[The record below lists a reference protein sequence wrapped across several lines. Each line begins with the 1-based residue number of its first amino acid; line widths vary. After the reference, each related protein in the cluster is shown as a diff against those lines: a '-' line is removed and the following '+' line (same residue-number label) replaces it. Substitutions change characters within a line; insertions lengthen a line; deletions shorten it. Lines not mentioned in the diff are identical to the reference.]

1 MIATQPAHL
10 AFANGIT
17 FRGVAPTWQTTPC
30 FGEVVFST
38 GMTGYP
44 ESLTDPSYC
53 GQILVFTYPL
63 IGNYGVPPRATW
75 ESEKI
80 HAHGVVVSE
89 CAAHYSHST
98 AEQSLAEWLKAQNV
112 PLLSGVDT
120 RALTRFL
127 RSQGSAPGA
136 ICLRDIPS
144 NFQDP
149 NQEHL
154 VARVSP
160 KQKKTFGHGPKK
172 VILVDCGMKENILR
186 SLLAFPITVEKVPAT
201 YDYSEEDFDGILL
214 SNGPGDPKHCHETV
228 AILQKAMRKNKPIF
242 GICLGIQM
250 LALAIGAKTYKL
262 TYGHRGHNVP
272 CLDVDT
278 QQCFITS
285 QNHGYAVDETSLP
298 PDWKVSLKNLNDGTV
313 EGIAHREKPFF
324 AVQFHPEAAPGPTDT
339 SNMFERF
346 YQCL

>member
-1 MIATQPAHL
+1 MMMTQPARL

-17 FRGVAPTWQTTPC
+17 FRGFAPSWQKTPR

-63 IGNYGVPPRATW
+63 IGNYGVPISSTW
-75 ESEKI
+75 ESAKI

-89 CAAHYSHST
+89 CAPHYSHST
-98 AEQSLAEWLKAQNV
+98 AEQSLWEWLKAQNV
-112 PLLSGVDT
+112 PFLSGVDT

-136 ICLRDIPS
+136 ICLHETPS
-144 NFQDP
+144 YFHDP
-149 NQEHL
+149 NQEPL
-154 VARVSP
+154 VARVSS
-160 KQKKTFGHGPKK
+160 KEKKTFGNGAKK
-172 VILVDCGMKENILR
+172 VIVVDCGMKENILR
-186 SLLAFPITVEKVPAT
+186 SLLSFPITVEKVPAT
-201 YDYSEEDFDGILL
+201 YDYSSEDFDGILL
-214 SNGPGDPKHCHETV
+214 SNGPGDPEQCRETV
-228 AILQKAMRKNKPIF
+228 AILQKAMLREKPIF

-262 TYGHRGHNVP
+262 PYGHRGHNVP
-272 CLDVDT
+272 CLEVGT
-278 QQCFITS
+278 ERCFITS
-285 QNHGYAVDETSLP
+285 QNHGYAVNEATLP
-298 PDWKVSLKNLNDGTV
+298 RDWQVSVRNLNDGTV

-339 SNMFERF
+339 SKMFERF